1 MTSNVICNSVP
12 SYAQHHA
19 GLLHNK
25 VLTFSGSWEFM
36 YVDQMEPGL
45 SFLVYAQMRQMNARN
60 ANSTLLELLHIRS

>member
-1 MTSNVICNSVP
+1 
-12 SYAQHHA
+12 
-19 GLLHNK
+19 
-25 VLTFSGSWEFM
+25 M